1 MAVTFFWADDDTR
14 QQYNQRVI
22 QFNTCPNLPA
32 PPQAFI
38 YEHFRQ
44 AVVANMRGAGQPP
57 NLDYDPMDDA
67 QTMSVFESG
76 NGKEW
81 LETELAGKLIQGVDD
96 LDTQQSTQTSLGLAA
111 S

>member
-1 MAVTFFWADDDTR
+1 MTHANGTIDGSFSSML
-14 QQYNQRVI
+14 
-22 QFNTCPNLPA
+22 PPHLPA

-44 AVVANMRGAGQPP
+44 AVLANMRDAGQPP
-57 NLDYDPMDDA
+57 NLDYDPTDDA
-67 QTMSVFESG
+67 QTMSVFEYG

-81 LETELAGKLIQGVDD
+81 LETELAGKLIPGMDD
-96 LDTQQSTQTSLGLAA
+96 LDTQRSTQASPGLVV

>member
-14 QQYNQRVI
+14 QRYDRRVI
-22 QFNTCPNLPA
+22 RFNTFPHLPA

-44 AVVANMRGAGQPP
+44 AVLANMRGAGQPP
-57 NLDYDPMDDA
+57 NLDYDPTDDA

-81 LETELAGKLIQGVDD
+81 LETELAGKLIPGVDD
-96 LDTQQSTQTSLGLAA
+96 LDTQRSTQASPGLVV